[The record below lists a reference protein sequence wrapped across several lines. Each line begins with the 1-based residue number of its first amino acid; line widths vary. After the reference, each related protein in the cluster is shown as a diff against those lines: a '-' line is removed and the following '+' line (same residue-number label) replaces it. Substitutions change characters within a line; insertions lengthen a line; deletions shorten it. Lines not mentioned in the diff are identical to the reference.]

1 MKGDYKNLPFRS
13 NGIYYGTEFLN
24 KNIKSN
30 VMGLESVALSSDG
43 SKVAFAFRNN
53 SRTEIDV
60 GVFDTQTGNR
70 EKLIKIPLDEHVQ
83 SVFDIPLICGIAF
96 RPENE
101 NELILCHG
109 GIYEKYDSPLTFSLA
124 SIDINQGIIQKRG
137 RLVENETIDLL
148 TSLGIYPQGP
158 MRVSSDGKFIFFS
171 GRMYC
176 NTRVSGHWHMEDGAH
191 HSISFSGDKIDQ
203 LCTNSKHH
211 FQLIF
216 RSQDLDLAEISSNSI
231 FLSAITDKTND
242 VKIASKAT
250 GCALAKKSIKNSN
263 DCLRYP
269 KEQIKK
275 YESKI
280 NKSTEKLRPNY
291 VERLRNGYT
300 ITVLGGDKSSYA
312 YSLKGPQRF
321 NSFSKEQFTRFP
333 AQFYDFQK
341 IKNNSLSVATLSNDG
356 NLLLFYNNSHMA
368 SFPFIFSLN
377 EDTLIPIKV
386 LNFNSFTNV
395 VPVEDSDFVL
405 LGKTT
410 EYISIKDVE
419 TSVNVSLKQKKA
431 IDLIELDL
439 RKKVSIY
446 S

>member
-1 MKGDYKNLPFRS
+1 MS
-13 NGIYYGTEFLN
+13 
-24 KNIKSN
+24 
-30 VMGLESVALSSDG
+30 MSSL
-43 SKVAFAFRNN
+43 F
-53 SRTEIDV
+53 
-60 GVFDTQTGNR
+60 
-70 EKLIKIPLDEHVQ
+70 
-83 SVFDIPLICGIAF
+83 FDIPLICGIAF

-275 YESKI
+275 FENKI

-291 VERLRNGYT
+291 VESLRNGYT

-312 YSLKGPQRF
+312 YSIKEPQRF
-321 NSFSKEQFTRFP
+321 NSFSKEQFIQFP
-333 AQFYDFQK
+333 AQYYDFQK

-356 NLLLFYNNSHMA
+356 NLLLFYNNSHMHL
-368 SFPFIFSLN
+368 SL
-377 EDTLIPIKV
+377 LFF
-386 LNFNSFTNV
+386 L
-395 VPVEDSDFVL
+395 
-405 LGKTT
+405 
-410 EYISIKDVE
+410 
-419 TSVNVSLKQKKA
+419 
-431 IDLIELDL
+431 
-439 RKKVSIY
+439 
-446 S
+446 